1 MTGAPPANTPIQPQ
15 SSQPRAIEPSHFTR
29 ESDLPLKPASG
40 ISNSQPLQ
48 PMYKSNKRAPWPTPC
63 HIGLIRSFFPNVATL
78 NLQQISQSH
87 LQGFW
92 YGAIEM
98 DEGLCQQRCW
108 AAIQPSYAQR
118 YHPIQES
125 TRTHHGSANTLPGSI
140 LYLGADSIS
149 IAIRCYNLLQILF
162 TGPWEKSWIILF

>member
-63 HIGLIRSFFPNVATL
+63 HIGLIRSFFFFPNVATP
-78 NLQQISQSH
+78 NLRQNKSVGFGGEPRKWVRDYVSGGAELLPSNNPPTSAVAFQHKTH
-87 LQGFW
+87 L
-92 YGAIEM
+92 M
-98 DEGLCQQRCW
+98 L
-108 AAIQPSYAQR
+108 
-118 YHPIQES
+118 
-125 TRTHHGSANTLPGSI
+125 THI
-140 LYLGADSIS
+140 
-149 IAIRCYNLLQILF
+149 F
-162 TGPWEKSWIILF
+162 